1 MYFCWRLVCSRFLFV
16 EILCKTLVLV
26 DIRNLCLSEHY
37 DDDDDVQPT
46 GHIDYWF
53 LFILGLRVGHGH
65 RRIFGLQ
72 KYVGL
77 L

>member
-1 MYFCWRLVCSRFLFV
+1 
-16 EILCKTLVLV
+16 VLV